1 MDKFWFVLTPTWQGG
16 IASLIVRFDLGDLF
30 VVRSFFKRNASAF
43 VSFLCVLTV
52 LAMVPLAAAA
62 QSVRVDRLE
71 VEGNKRIETATIQ
84 SISGLQ
90 RGQNAS
96 NSEVN
101 EAAQRVRE
109 SGLFETVDIRVVG
122 STVVITVVERPTI
135 NKVVFEGNS
144 RLKDEELRR
153 IVRSVP
159 RRVYDPI
166 VAEEDASRIAEAYA
180 TQGRI
185 TATVT
190 PRIVRRSDNRVD
202 LVYEIVEGGI
212 VEIER
217 ISFVGN
223 RNFSDRRL
231 RRVVESKQA
240 GFFRALVRRDTFIE
254 DRIEF
259 DKQVLRDFYQSR
271 GYIDFQVVSV
281 TAELTQD
288 RDAFLLTFRVQE
300 GQQFTFGE
308 MTVSS
313 DLAEVDPDEFQPK
326 IKIKSGS
333 VYTPVAVE
341 NAITR
346 LEIHA
351 ERSGLN
357 FIRVEPD
364 VIRNDADLSLD
375 IDFVMTKGPRVFV
388 ERIDIE
394 GNTTT
399 LDRVIRREFDVV
411 EGDPFNPRS
420 IRATAERIRALG
432 YFSNAEVNARE
443 GSTPNSVIVEVDVEE
458 QPTGNL
464 SFGANFNS
472 TDGVGLTASF
482 SQRNFLG
489 RGQRLS
495 FGVNTGRSARSFGF
509 SFEEPA
515 LLDRDLLFGIDI
527 NYRVTDNNNAR
538 YDTSSFRI
546 SPRIGFPV
554 SENGR
559 LTLRAFGNSL
569 KMFDVTTP
577 AAGVIAN
584 EAALG
589 RRNVAGLGYTYSF
602 DNRRSG
608 LDPKTAF
615 FFRFGQDFAFG
626 DDENGGDVEF
636 IKTTLATGAETKVLN
651 EDVTLSAV
659 LEAGALHFG
668 EGVSRVDDRFFLGSR
683 IMRGFEPGGI
693 GPRQVSGTDDD
704 ALGGNFFA
712 VARFEARFPLGLPD
726 EYGISG
732 GAFID
737 VGSVWGLDDSTIAS
751 QSPANSIVYEDGSL
765 RAVAGVSLFWDT
777 PVGPLRF
784 NFTET
789 LKKETLDRDSSFDL
803 TISTS
808 F

>member
-1 MDKFWFVLTPTWQGG
+1 MR
-16 IASLIVRFDLGDLF
+16 SLVALF
-30 VVRSFFKRNASAF
+30 
-43 VSFLCVLTV
+43 LV
-52 LAMVPLAAAA
+52 LAFLPLAASA
-62 QSVRVDRLE
+62 QSIRVNGFE

-84 SISGLQ
+84 SIAGIQ
-90 RGQNAS
+90 RGDNVS
-96 NSEVN
+96 DSGVN
-101 EAAQRVRE
+101 EAAQRLRE
-109 SGLFETVDIRVVG
+109 SGLFESVSVTVRG
-122 STVVITVVERPTI
+122 NTVVFVVVERPTI
-135 NKVVFEGNS
+135 NEVVFEGNS
-144 RLKDEELRR
+144 RLKDEDLRR

-159 RRVYDPI
+159 RRVYDPVI
-166 VAEEDASRIAEAYA
+166 AEEDASRIAEAYA

-202 LVYEIVEGGI
+202 LVYEIVEGGV

-217 ISFVGN
+217 VSFVGN

-231 RRVVESKQA
+231 RRVVQSKQA
-240 GFFRALVRRDTFIE
+240 GLFRALVKSDTFVE

-271 GYIDFQVVSV
+271 GYIDFQVISV
-281 TAELTQD
+281 TSQLTPN
-288 RDAFLLTFRVQE
+288 RDGFLVTFRVQE

-313 DLAEVDPDEFQPK
+313 DLAEVDTEVFEPK
-326 IKIKSGS
+326 IKIRPGTT
-333 VYTPVAVE
+333 YNPVAVE

-346 LEIHA
+346 MEIHA

-364 VIRNDADLSLD
+364 ISRNDAELSLD
-375 IDFVMTKGPRVFV
+375 IDFALTKGPRIFV

-399 LDRVIRREFDVV
+399 QDRVIRREFDIV

-432 YFSNAEVNARE
+432 YFSDAQVNARE
-443 GSTPNSVIVEVDVEE
+443 GSSPNSVIVEVDVEE
-458 QPTGNL
+458 QSTGNL
-464 SFGANFNS
+464 TFGANYNS
-472 TDGVGLTASF
+472 TDGIGLAASF
-482 SQRNFLG
+482 SQSNFLG
-489 RGQRLS
+489 RGQRLA
-495 FGVNTGRSARSFGF
+495 FGLNTGRTARSLNF
-509 SFEEPA
+509 SFDEPA
-515 LLDRDLLFGIDI
+515 LLDRDLLFGFDMS
-527 NYRVTDNNNAR
+527 YRLTDNNNAR
-538 YDTSSFRI
+538 YDTSAFRI

-559 LTLRAFGNSL
+559 VTLRAFGDSL

-577 AAGVIAN
+577 AGGVIDT

-589 RRNVAGLGYTYSF
+589 RRNVLGLGYTYSF

-615 FFRFGQDFAFG
+615 YFRFGQDLG
-626 DDENGGDVEF
+626 VGEDSNGGDVRF
-636 IKTTLATGAETKVLN
+636 LRSSLSTGVETHVLN
-651 EDVTLSAV
+651 EDVTLTAIF
-659 LEAGALHFG
+659 EAGALHFD
-668 EGVSRVDDRFFLGSR
+668 EGVSRVNDRFFIGSGQ
-683 IMRGFEPGGI
+683 MRGFEAGGW
-693 GPRQVSGTDDD
+693 GPRQVNGSDDD
-704 ALGGNFFA
+704 AIGGNYFA
-712 VARFEARFPLGLPD
+712 VARFEAQFPLGLPD

-732 GAFID
+732 GAFVD
-737 VGSVWGLDDSTIAS
+737 VGSVWGLDPGTTVGQTGVLYDDAS
-751 QSPANSIVYEDGSL
+751 V
-765 RAVAGVSLFWDT
+765 RAVAGVSLFWKT
-777 PVGPLRF
+777 PIGPLRF

-789 LKKETLDRDSSFDL
+789 IKKETLDRDTSFDL